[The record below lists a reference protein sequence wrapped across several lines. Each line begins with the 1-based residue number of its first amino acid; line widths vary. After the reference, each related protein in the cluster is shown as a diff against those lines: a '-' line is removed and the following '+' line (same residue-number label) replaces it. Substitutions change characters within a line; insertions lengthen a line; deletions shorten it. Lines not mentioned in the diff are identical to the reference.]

1 MMNKHL
7 LFCLILTVSL
17 ISCGK
22 KVTIKTID
30 NKQLLARALANKNFT
45 NARELSQQVR
55 MTENTQNIIKLY
67 LDLPGESLVILDGT
81 IEYVKQFIPDM
92 NAIHQQ
98 VLNKITI
105 WVHLK
110 QIYQHEIS
118 PPVRILQ
125 RNKLYLAPSKI
136 DFTICPSEM
145 ENCALVSRKKL
156 FSLVTHEDIT
166 IRLKKMASRD
176 PCVNLSNTLRG
187 PEMANRCLKKSKGNL
202 KVKLLALPRFSYAE
216 WLQFI
221 TEDI

>member
-1 MMNKHL
+1 MNKHIL
-7 LFCLILTVSL
+7 YALIIASL

-22 KVTIKTID
+22 QVTVKTVD
-30 NKQLLARALANKNFT
+30 NKQLLARALANKNFA

-55 MTENTQNIIKLY
+55 VTENSQNIINLY
-67 LDLPGESLVILDGT
+67 LDLPEESLVILDGT
-81 IEYVKQFIPDM
+81 IEYIKQFIPDM
-92 NAIHQQ
+92 NVIHQM
-98 VLNKITI
+98 VLNEIVI

-125 RNKLYLAPSKI
+125 REKLYLAPSKI
-136 DFTICPSEM
+136 DFTLCPSEVA
-145 ENCALVSRKKL
+145 NCASASRKKL
-156 FSLVTHEDIT
+156 LSLVTSEDIT
-166 IRLKKMASRD
+166 IKLKKMASRD

-202 KVKLLALPRFSYAE
+202 DVKLLALPRFNYAE

-221 TEDI
+221 TVDI